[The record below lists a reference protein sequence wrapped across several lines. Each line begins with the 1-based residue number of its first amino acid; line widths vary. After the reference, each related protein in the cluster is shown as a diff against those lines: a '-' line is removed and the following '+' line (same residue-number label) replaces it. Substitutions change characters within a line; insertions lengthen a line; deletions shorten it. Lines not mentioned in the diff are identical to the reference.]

1 MLRHCQC
8 RLNHPLLAALVCLHL
23 LQVADAAAAAAA
35 GDGLR
40 PNCTTSCSGVSVH
53 PFGIEPGC
61 YLQGFNLNYNASY
74 TTPRLF
80 L

>member
-1 MLRHCQC
+1 
-8 RLNHPLLAALVCLHL
+8 
-23 LQVADAAAAAAA
+23 
-35 GDGLR
+35 
-40 PNCTTSCSGVSVH
+40 VSVH